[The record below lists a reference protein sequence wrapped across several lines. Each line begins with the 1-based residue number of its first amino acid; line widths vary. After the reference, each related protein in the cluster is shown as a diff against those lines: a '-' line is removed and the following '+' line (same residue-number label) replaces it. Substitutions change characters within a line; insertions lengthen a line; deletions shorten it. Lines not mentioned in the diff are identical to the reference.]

1 MHRRARTLLIEPA
14 ISSLGNAAAAGVAAS
29 NAVQPAAMDAALAGA
44 RRAELLAAAFDGGG
58 RSGARVADTDMGAM
72 DDCFRSPCSQ
82 STHPHL
88 RFRPHT
94 HDARCCITYLTR
106 ASAKSR
112 EISATRIVS
121 SVRSVRMRT
130 ALRPGRRFHRVST
143 SELTWKAAKGLPYPT
158 TARAVSEAHDQSQQP
173 SLRPLSESHR
183 ASSATSL
190 RSPPPSA
197 SPFPSNLAHHPWPR
211 RCHRHLASPPHSA
224 GPPPTSKL
232 LQSETSAE
240 LLTVVWKPKIL
251 TSTLHYSRHCP
262 P

>member
-1 MHRRARTLLIEPA
+1 
-14 ISSLGNAAAAGVAAS
+14 
-29 NAVQPAAMDAALAGA
+29 
-44 RRAELLAAAFDGGG
+44 
-58 RSGARVADTDMGAM
+58 VADTDMGAM

-143 SELTWKAAKGLPYPT
+143 SEPTWKAVKGLPYPT

-183 ASSATSL
+183 RSARPHLQLLLSPLTSPTTRGRGGVTVTSPHRHTPPVRRRPRSFYSQRPQQSSA
-190 RSPPPSA
+190 PS
-197 SPFPSNLAHHPWPR
+197 SGNRKS
-211 RCHRHLASPPHSA
+211 
-224 GPPPTSKL
+224 
-232 LQSETSAE
+232 
-240 LLTVVWKPKIL
+240 
-251 TSTLHYSRHCP
+251 
-262 P
+262 